1 MGGDLRLSKLSIGFQ
16 AGELTADNVAR
27 MEDLPIDSLWV
38 GGHVASRNPTPEAM
52 VLLSRL
58 SALSKRVKIG
68 TAILLLP
75 LYSPAIVAKQIAD
88 LDRYT
93 DGRLLIGIGIGGEY
107 PQEFRACGVPLTGR
121 GRRTDEMVE
130 LMRKMWTAEEIEH
143 HGEFFD
149 MTEVKIHPAP
159 VQEGGPPIIVAG
171 RQESAMKRAVKL
183 GDGWMPYLYSARR
196 FGESVAT
203 INALAAE
210 AGRDLTGFGWYAFLF
225 VNVNADR
232 DVAIRQT
239 ATQLGGQYK
248 QDFEQMV
255 SRVAVAGNPDDVRA
269 TLQEFVDAGARHFI
283 FTPCGHPD
291 PSVLQRQLVEEIIPS
306 LEV

>member
-1 MGGDLRLSKLSIGFQ
+1 MTKISIGFQ
-16 AGELTADNVAR
+16 AGDLTIDNVAR

-58 SALSKRVKIG
+58 SALSRRVKIG

-75 LYSPAIVAKQIAD
+75 LYPPAIVAKQIAD

-93 DGRLLIGIGIGGEY
+93 DGRLIIGIGVGGEY
-107 PQEFRACGVPLTGR
+107 PQEFMACGIPLEGR
-121 GRRTDEMVE
+121 GRRADEAVG
-130 LMRKMWTAEEIEH
+130 LMREMWTAEEIDH

-149 MTEVKIHPAP
+149 MTGVRIHPSP
-159 VQEGGPPIIVAG
+159 VQPGGPPIVVAG
-171 RQESAMKRAVKL
+171 RQEVAMRRAVKL
-183 GDGWMPYLYSARR
+183 GDGWMPYLYSACRYR
-196 FGESVAT
+196 ESVET
-203 INALAAE
+203 IKSIAAGV
-210 AGRDLTGFGWYAFLF
+210 GRDLSDFGWYAFLF

-232 DVAIRQT
+232 DVAVRQT
-239 ATQLGGQYK
+239 AAQLGGQYK

-255 SRVAVAGNPDDVRA
+255 SRVAVVGNPDDVRA
-269 TLQEFVDAGARHFI
+269 MLQDFVDAGVQHFI

-291 PSVLQRQLVEEIIPS
+291 PAVLQRQLVEEIVPTLS
-306 LEV
+306 S